1 MSRKTRPKMDPE
13 AVLAKVAAPKLERV
27 EAAQASWARRIWEQ
41 FGTLAVAVLLALS
54 IRAFVI
60 EPYRIPSG
68 SMFPTLLIGD
78 HLFVNKFAYGP
89 KIPFTDWRL
98 PGLRDPQRGDVVV
111 FNVVRDRMGRI
122 YPADQRPDLPG
133 DVFVKR
139 IVGLPGDT
147 IEVRDGQ
154 LFLNG
159 QRVSTESTRETF
171 TDEGGRVLRV
181 GREDLA
187 GHPHAVLD
195 DPNMPG
201 PERSPI
207 TLEPGRYFM
216 MGDNRDYSNDSRVW
230 GTVRLADIKGPAF
243 VIYLSWDW
251 QGSWASML
259 NPVTWWQLFTE
270 KMRWERI
277 GQTIQ

>member
-1 MSRKTRPKMDPE
+1 MSP
-13 AVLAKVAAPKLERV
+13 KVAVQEVEPA
-27 EAAQASWARRIWEQ
+27 EAAPASWARRLWEQ
-41 FGTLAVAVLLALS
+41 FGTIAVAVLLALA

-89 KIPFTDWRL
+89 KIPFSSWRL
-98 PGLRDPQRGDVVV
+98 PGLREPRRGDVVV
-111 FNVVRDRMGRI
+111 FNVVKDRMGSI
-122 YPADQRPDLPG
+122 YPADKFPANRRAELAG

-147 IEVRDGQ
+147 LEVRGGQ

-159 QRVSTESTRETF
+159 QRVASQETRQTF
-171 TDEGGRVLRV
+171 TDEDGRVLRV

-195 DPNMPG
+195 DPNVAG
-201 PERSPI
+201 PEQGPI
-207 TLEPGRYFM
+207 TLERGRYFM
-216 MGDNRDYSNDSRVW
+216 MGDNRDYSNDSRRW
-230 GTVRLADIKGPAF
+230 GTVELADIKGPAF
-243 VIYLSWDW
+243 LIYWSWNW
-251 QGSWASML
+251 TGSWASLL
-259 NPVTWWQLFTE
+259 NPVTWWELFTQ
-270 KMRWERI
+270 KMRWDRI
-277 GQTIQ
+277 GQTIE

>member
-1 MSRKTRPKMDPE
+1 MSRKTRTKLDPE

-27 EAAQASWARRIWEQ
+27 EVAPPLLARRIWEQ

-98 PGLRDPQRGDVVV
+98 PGLREPQRGDVVV
-111 FNVVRDRMGRI
+111 FNVVRDRIGRI

-139 IVGLPGDT
+139 VVGLPGDT

-159 QRVSTESTRETF
+159 QRVPTESSPQTF

-195 DPNMPG
+195 DPNAPG
-201 PERSPI
+201 PEKTPI
-207 TLEPGRYFM
+207 TLGPGRYFM

-259 NPVTWWQLFTE
+259 NPVTWWQLFTQ